1 MKSKIYG
8 AIKVL
13 NEDFDQILKLKL
25 EKMPDDRIIR
35 SYGKTAPDYNAN
47 IVGYYVKKDCDSLI
61 HQLITNQQ
69 NTCRLIAIVGMV
81 GIGKTTLARKIY
93 HNISTGED
101 EVFNIKIWRRFSK
114 DLSSLTTWSD
124 REPQGRCN

>member
-47 IVGYYVKKDCDSLI
+47 IVGYYVKDCDSLI
-61 HQLITNQQ
+61 HQ
-69 NTCRLIAIVGMV
+69 
-81 GIGKTTLARKIY
+81 
-93 HNISTGED
+93 
-101 EVFNIKIWRRFSK
+101 
-114 DLSSLTTWSD
+114 
-124 REPQGRCN
+124 